1 MAPYGVQ
8 RSDAIGPQEGRELS
22 PRAREVLELIAL
34 GLTNKEIGEILGVT
48 GETIKSHVRQLLW
61 RMDARN
67 RVYLV
72 TLAWEQG
79 LINRDT
85 IRKARL
91 TFLHSPR
98 NRGLK

>member
-8 RSDAIGPQEGRELS
+8 RPDVIGPQDLKKPS
-22 PRAREVLELIAL
+22 PRQQEVLELVAL
-34 GLTNKEIGEILGVT
+34 GLTNGEIGGILGVT
-48 GETIKSHVRQLLW
+48 RETIKSHVRDLLW
-61 RMDARN
+61 KMDARN

-79 LINRDT
+79 LITRDT
-85 IRKARL
+85 IKRARA

-98 NRGLK
+98 NRGPR